1 MGLIMLARWLGS
13 KALQL
18 LLPGPMQGLAGM
30 WPLLEKTRA
39 GRDASA

>member
-1 MGLIMLARWLGS
+1 MGLIVLAQWLGS

-30 WPLLEKTRA
+30 
-39 GRDASA
+39 